1 VVEKHGRVSNIKVMQ
16 PVSGGCTQEAI
27 RLLERIKW
35 MPGIKDDM
43 AVRTFMNLEINFKLP
58 EDSDLKMFEN
68 QQMNSN

>member
-1 VVEKHGRVSNIKVMQ
+1 
-16 PVSGGCTQEAI
+16 
-27 RLLERIKW
+27 
-35 MPGIKDDM
+35 M